1 MTAFFQAGRNFQ
13 PEFAKTVKNLMGVDY
28 EASLKYAQETLP
40 VKESFGLTALP
51 DSFDPRTKWT
61 NCPTLKEV
69 RDQGNCGSCWVRWL
83 PRLPL
88 FVAMDLWQL
97 SVCVVG
103 SQLLLLFNLQHP
115 VFVWEDRA

>member
-83 PRLPL
+83 PCLPL
-88 FVAMDLWQL
+88 FVGALAASFATL
-97 SVCVVG
+97 CCHGPVAAFSVCSGITVV
-103 SQLLLLFNLQHP
+103 
-115 VFVWEDRA
+115 VAV